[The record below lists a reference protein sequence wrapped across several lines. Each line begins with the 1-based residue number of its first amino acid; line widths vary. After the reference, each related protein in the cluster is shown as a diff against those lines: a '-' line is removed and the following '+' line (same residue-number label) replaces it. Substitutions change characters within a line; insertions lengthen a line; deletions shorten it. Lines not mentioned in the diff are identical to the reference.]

1 MILQSKTSRLVA
13 KLHQSVALSCITI
26 CRSMSTIGTLQSVT
40 RVPNGL
46 ILVISVI
53 LRKPWALGTQPPRP
67 QNHDFVVKNRSAGRQ
82 TLPKCSTIVYNNL
95 REYERHRG
103 IAKGHTGLQQAD
115 SAVFSVVLSFW
126 QIRDPFFGLPYG
138 CSK

>member
-1 MILQSKTSRLVA
+1 MSIIGALQR
-13 KLHQSVALSCITI
+13 
-26 CRSMSTIGTLQSVT
+26 GT
-40 RVPNGL
+40 RGPNRL

-82 TLPKCSTIVYNNL
+82 TPPKCSTIVYNNL

-103 IAKGHTGLQQAD
+103 IAKGHTGAQQAD
-115 SAVFSVVLSFW
+115 FAVFSVVLVFLANKGPLFW
-126 QIRDPFFGLPYG
+126 AALWLLTIIITPPKMVGFQKIDMF
-138 CSK
+138 